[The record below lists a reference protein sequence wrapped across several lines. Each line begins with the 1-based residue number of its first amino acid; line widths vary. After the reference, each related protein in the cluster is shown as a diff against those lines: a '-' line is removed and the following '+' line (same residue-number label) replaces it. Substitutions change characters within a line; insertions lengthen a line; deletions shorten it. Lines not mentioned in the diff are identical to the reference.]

1 MTEYTH
7 YTITNQVVL
16 EDPGKAFEV
25 DGVEIITRK
34 EREEFEQ
41 RLHDLMQ
48 AIDNEIE
55 RAILYGD
62 APAPVALPKP
72 TT

>member
-7 YTITNQVVL
+7 YTITNHVDL
-16 EDPGKAFEV
+16 EDHGKAFEV
-25 DGVEIITRK
+25 DGVQVITRK
-34 EREEFEQ
+34 ETEALQ
-41 RLHDLMQ
+41 RSIQRMNQ
-48 AIDNEIE
+48 VINREIE

-62 APAPVALPKP
+62 APPPVALPKP